1 MNEQQVLSRVIL
13 RDPDQS
19 CWFEYIDPVDVI
31 YTDQV
36 EEVIPLLTKLERLV
50 ADREYFAAGFLSY
63 EAASAF
69 DAQLVTHTPA
79 QLPLLCFGLFDKR
92 ARLDALPKQP
102 EIPHGDW
109 QLDSDIDA
117 YKAHISTLR
126 AHIEA
131 GDIYQV
137 NFTSRLALNS
147 DLNIGTFGRI
157 AEQATYGAFLDGRNF
172 SILSASPEL
181 FFQRNDKHII
191 CKPMK
196 GTANRGL
203 SHLDDLQQADWLR
216 SSTKNQ
222 AENLMI
228 TDMVRNDLSRIAEA
242 NSVKASQ
249 LFHVERHPTV
259 WQMTSTVSAQ
269 TSATIPEIF
278 SALFPGASIT
288 GAPKH
293 ASMRFINDLESTPRE
308 IYTGAI
314 GLIAPGKQSLFNIAI
329 RTAWTDKRSCTSH
342 YGAGGGIVWDS
353 DAEDEYSELQSKTQI
368 LRKKDPEFN
377 LLETMRWTPNEGIY
391 LKDTHLKRLSN
402 SAEYFAF
409 QIDIPLLEAQLIEAT
424 EHLPRLTHRI
434 RVKLS
439 KEGQFKLDC
448 EPLLNKD
455 LPQDV
460 ALARAPVSVH
470 NVLLYHKT
478 TKREIYDS
486 AAASVPEGTEALLH
500 NSSGFVTE
508 SAIANIVFEWH
519 GELFTP
525 PVSDGLLPGI
535 LRETLLA
542 NEKIG
547 VRSLPV
553 EDLKNV
559 DALFLINALRGW
571 RQAKLVPQ

>member
-460 ALARAPVSVH
+460 ALARAPVSAH